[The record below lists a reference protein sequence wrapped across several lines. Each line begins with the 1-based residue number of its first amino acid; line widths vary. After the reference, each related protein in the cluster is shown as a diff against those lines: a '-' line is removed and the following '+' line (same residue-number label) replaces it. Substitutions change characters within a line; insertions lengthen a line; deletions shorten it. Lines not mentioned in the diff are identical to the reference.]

1 MTKFKII
8 SLWLIVLSPFIGLF
22 SLVYLTSIGVFGDL
36 ATLEELENPENNLA
50 TEIISEDGVLLGVYA
65 TENRSRVKRNEISEN
80 LINALIAT
88 EDIRFREHSGIDGR
102 ALLRAVAGMMG
113 KSSGGAST
121 ITQQLVKNW
130 FTNKEKEKEKK
141 EGKPTI
147 VKDENSNQY
156 VLTRGMQKLK
166 EWVIA
171 VQLEKRYTKDEI
183 ITMYFNTV
191 EFGQL
196 TFGIKSASKT
206 FFGVEPKEL
215 SVEQSA
221 VLVGLLK
228 APTRYSP
235 FKNYDRSLKRR
246 NVVLSQMNKYDFISD
261 SLYDALKNTPIVLDF
276 HSSNHSKGL
285 APYFRQSLRLKLTAK
300 KPDKETY
307 IKNSESYSTNL
318 GLNAKKSAEKMRQ
331 DMKKFEY
338 DYNEWANNPIYG
350 WCEKN
355 KKKDGSYYNIY
366 TDGLKI
372 HTTINSRLQGFAEE
386 AMRTHISSLQKDFY
400 AHWKGRIGAPYSKK
414 RGKNLSFFTKQEY
427 ESHINAKIKKTDRY
441 KKLNKAG
448 KSLEEITTI
457 FNDTVKMKVFS
468 WNGEIDTTLTPL
480 DSIKYYTFF
489 LHSGMMSMDPKT
501 GHVKAY
507 VGGINHKYFQIDHV
521 KRKYDSREK
530 NQVGSTFKPFLYAL
544 AFEGGTS
551 PCKKVLNVP
560 IVFDKNIWNLSEDW
574 KPPNSGGATNNDRHL
589 TLKFGLANSINT
601 ITAYIMKQFGPNPVI
616 DLAKRMGITSDLP
629 ATPSL
634 CLGVPT
640 ISVYEMVGAYS
651 TFVNKGTWTEPISVT
666 RIEDKNG
673 VILESFTPNSHKALN
688 EETAGVMVRMLQGVV
703 NTGTAVRLKSQNYPW
718 KFKNELGGKT
728 GTTND
733 QADGWFMGITPNLVT
748 GVWTGCLEDKA
759 HFLTTNQ
766 GQGANMA
773 LPIFA
778 EYMQRV
784 YDDILETG
792 IKREDVFDVSKSAD
806 ERMDCG
812 EATHS
817 IGGNEFDEEF

>member
-8 SLWLIVLSPFIGLF
+8 SLWVIVLSPFIGLF

-36 ATLEELENPENNLA
+36 PTFEELENPRNNLA
-50 TEIISEDGVLLGVYA
+50 TEIISEDGVLLGTYFI
-65 TENRSRVKRNEISEN
+65 ENRSKVKRNEIPEN
-80 LINALIAT
+80 LIKALIAT
-88 EDIRFREHSGIDGR
+88 EDIRFKEHSGIDGR
-102 ALLRAVAGMMG
+102 SLSRAVVGTTKEYLAKTIGIEM

-121 ITQQLVKNW
+121 ISQQLAKML
-130 FTNKEKEKEKK
+130 FTEKPSS
-141 EGKPTI
+141 GI
-147 VKDENSNQY
+147 DRV
-156 VLTRGMQKLK
+156 MQKIK
-166 EWVIA
+166 EWIIA
-171 VQLEKRYTKDEI
+171 IQLEKRYTKDEI
-183 ITMYFNTV
+183 LTMYLNRFDWINNAVGINSAASIYFNK
-191 EFGQL
+191 EPIDL
-196 TFGIKSASKT
+196 NIEESAMLVGMLKNPAEYNPKR
-206 FFGVEPKEL
+206 FPKEA
-215 SVEQSA
+215 Q
-221 VLVGLLK
+221 
-228 APTRYSP
+228 
-235 FKNYDRSLKRR
+235 NRR
-246 NVVLSQMNKYDFISD
+246 NVVLSQMNKYNFISEA
-261 SLYDALKNTPIVLDF
+261 LYEALKKKPIILDF
-276 HSSNHSKGL
+276 KTVSHNEGL
-285 APYFRQSLRLKLTAK
+285 ASYFRESLRLKLSAK

-307 IKNSESYSTNL
+307 IKNSESYSSNL

-331 DMKKFEY
+331 DMKRFEY

-355 KKKDGSYYNIY
+355 KKKDGSHYNIY

-372 HTTINSRLQGFAEE
+372 HTTINSRLQGFAEK
-386 AMRTHISSLQKDFY
+386 AMQTHISSLQKDFY
-400 AHWKGRIGAPYSKK
+400 AHWKGKIGAPYSK
-414 RGKNLSFFTKQEY
+414 RLGKNLSFFTKQEH

-468 WNGEIDTTLTPL
+468 WNGEIDTMLSPL

-521 KRKYDSREK
+521 KRKYDSRQK

-560 IVFDKNIWNLSEDW
+560 IVFDKDIWNLSEDW

-651 TFVNKGTWTEPISVT
+651 TFVNKGTWTEPISIT

-688 EETAGVMVRMLQGVV
+688 EETAGVMIRMLQGVV

-759 HFLTTNQ
+759 HFLTTNL

-784 YDDILETG
+784 YADTLETG

-806 ERMDCG
+806 ERMDC
-812 EATHS
+812 
-817 IGGNEFDEEF
+817 EEINHNIDAEW